1 MFRLDYL
8 SCLLTIGSTVLIGRR
23 VWQGW
28 LVAGFNSAIICCIGL
43 RTGQWGFV
51 PANLFCIAIY
61 IYNVTQWRREDGA
74 ESATLSQ
81 IKAHSGRLIELPKA
95 EEPEMWR
102 MHHPR
107 RRSADERTARNR
119 IRERAVSDRRE
130 SRTSL

>member
-1 MFRLDYL
+1 MRLDYL

-28 LVAGFNSAIICCIGL
+28 LVAGINSAIICCIGL

-61 IYNVTQWRREDGA
+61 VYNVRQWRREEMA
-74 ESATLSQ
+74 PAALSQ
-81 IKAHSGRLIELPKA
+81 TAVQSDRLIEFPA
-95 EEPEMWR
+95 AQQPESVR
-102 MHHPR
+102 PHHPR

>member
-1 MFRLDYL
+1 MRLDYL

-28 LVAGFNSAIICCIGL
+28 VVAGVNSAIICCIGL

-61 IYNVTQWRREDGA
+61 IYNVSKWRREGFSLKTA
-74 ESATLSQ
+74 VSQ
-81 IKAHSGRLIELPKA
+81 TEPQSDRLIKLPAA
-95 EEPEMWR
+95 EQPKPAR
-102 MHHPR
+102 LHHPR

-119 IRERAVSDRRE
+119 IRERALPDRRE